1 MEYGIVYGV
10 VNFKDLIE
18 KYPVVNKDWCLNFFD
33 IGGLSNRI
41 CNLYSYSG
49 HNAPHEWT
57 LDHHKYNDSVKC
69 WFERTII
76 NYKEKIIFPQ
86 HTNDHLNKDPWNRD
100 IPLYG
105 LFVDHCYTFNDIT
118 HKPVRLLISPAGS
131 NVVMSLG
138 KLYSSSVEGMKIY
151 LLDIYEN

>member
-1 MEYGIVYGV
+1 MDYGIVYGV

-18 KYPVVNKDWCLNFFD
+18 KYPVVNKDWRLNFFD

-76 NYKEKIIFPQ
+76 GTPRMVKDDP
-86 HTNDHLNKDPWNRD
+86 LNNDPWNRK
-100 IPLYG
+100 IPGYNFDSFWTLPFDGAEYNSCR
-105 LFVDHCYTFNDIT
+105 LETRKKNSIIT
-118 HKPVRLLISPAGS
+118 
-131 NVVMSLG
+131 LG
-138 KLYSSSVEGMKIY
+138 NLYSSSVEGMKIY

>member
-1 MEYGIVYGV
+1 MEYGIGYGV

-18 KYPVVNKDWCLNFFD
+18 KYPVVNKDWRLNFFD

-49 HNAPHEWT
+49 HNAPYEWT

-76 NYKEKIIFPQ
+76 GTPRMVKDDPL
-86 HTNDHLNKDPWNRD
+86 DKDPWNRK
-100 IPLYG
+100 IPNYSFDS
-105 LFVDHCYTFNDIT
+105 LFLTFGNTEYDTCKLQT
-118 HKPVRLLISPAGS
+118 HKKNSIIT
-131 NVVMSLG
+131 LG
-138 KLYSSSVEGMKIY
+138 NLYSSSVEGMKIY
-151 LLDIYEN
+151 LLDIYEH